1 MFTSAGEVG
10 VRAATGCTAP
20 RASPHGKVL
29 TRPNL
34 PSAHLQRHRRFG
46 AFVPRGS
53 TPRGQSDWTVEDSA
67 SLYRLDAWG
76 APYVAA
82 DKETGR
88 IVVRPLG
95 DDAEDDTDGPPPTID
110 LFALARDF
118 RTRLASDGPVVV
130 RFPDI
135 ACREA
140 ARLHAIFDEAAATW
154 NYGTNPRESSGTETE
169 IETGADAR
177 PRPRPAYQGVF
188 PVKCCHDV
196 ELLRALV
203 SSGAPRAF
211 GLEAG
216 SKAELLLAVA
226 VMRLCERERVANGGD
241 DDDARDAAQPLL
253 VCNGYKDASYVRVAF
268 EAAAA
273 GVRVALVVEKL
284 SELEPILERL
294 RDASLAANDDD
305 DASGSRRLSRT
316 PVIGVRARLG
326 TTHDGQWG
334 ATSGDDAKFGLG
346 ARETLFL
353 VRALRDAGFLSRLRL
368 LHFHVGSQVSDIA
381 TIKEAMRESSQM
393 YAELVR
399 LGAPMGLIDVGG
411 GLGVDYDGS
420 KGWGGRASVNY
431 DAANY
436 ANDVVAAL
444 ADACTRAG
452 IEPPTIV
459 SESGR
464 AIVSASAALV
474 FQIISTDPRGARG
487 GEGAETGH
495 ETDAALGTGPASVS
509 AAGLA
514 APNRDPPPPPTLE
527 ALRSMPPSRFLLHN
541 FREVARSLET
551 AETANVQEAIND
563 ATQFRQEAD
572 RLFKLGIMGLE
583 ERAEA
588 EELFCATR
596 GRVFDIARA
605 RREERRD
612 AAYKVPVDV
621 QTEARR
627 PAVWYHANMSVF
639 RSLPDIW
646 AIQQLFPVTPLH
658 RLRERP
664 RSAGSV
670 ADLTCDSDGRIDAF
684 VGASWSPNGGGADA
698 KRGSSSTFLAL
709 HAPRPKE
716 PYLMAAFLV
725 GAYQESM
732 GSAGHNLFGSPATA
746 NVFLDVNPRRGGSG
760 EPFPEKRGR
769 ESAPNGNPRG
779 VKPKRNV
786 SSFRLAS
793 RDAGAD
799 VVVTLRAGDS
809 NADALRG
816 AGVDPDAIAAWVRD
830 GGGEPTPTGGGDR
843 DAALLAAVDD
853 VLRES
858 TYLESRGEASAS

>member
-1 MFTSAGEVG
+1 M
-10 VRAATGCTAP
+10 
-20 RASPHGKVL
+20 
-29 TRPNL
+29 
-34 PSAHLQRHRRFG
+34 
-46 AFVPRGS
+46 PRGS
-53 TPRGQSDWTVEDSA
+53 TPQSREDWTVEDSA
-67 SLYRLDAWG
+67 SLYSLDAWG

-88 IVVRPLG
+88 VIVRPLG
-95 DDAEDDTDGPPPTID
+95 NDAEALGFAPPEID
-110 LFALARDF
+110 LFALAENARA
-118 RTRLASDGPVVV
+118 RLASDGPVVV

-140 ARLHAIFDEAAATW
+140 ARLHAIFEEAAATW
-154 NYGTNPRESSGTETE
+154 NYGPSLGLGGRESSGSAND
-169 IETGADAR
+169 ADAR
-177 PRPRPAYQGVF
+177 PAELPGGDRRPRPAYQGVF

-226 VMRLCERERVANGGD
+226 VMRSCERERATADGGD
-241 DDDARDAAQPLL
+241 ARLDAARLDAAQPLL

-273 GVRVALVVEKL
+273 GTRVALVVEKL
-284 SELEPILERL
+284 SEIEPILERL
-294 RDASLAANDDD
+294 RDCRAAANDDD
-305 DASGSRRLSRT
+305 DGDASKSDRRLRSRT
-316 PVIGVRARLG
+316 PVIGVRVRLG

-353 VRALRDAGFLSRLRL
+353 VRALRDAGFLSELRL

-487 GEGAETGH
+487 GDRTRVASGTETGF
-495 ETDAALGTGPASVS
+495 ETDAADVG
-509 AAGLA
+509 AARLA
-514 APNRDPPPPPTLE
+514 VATEAPPRPTLE

-541 FREVARSLET
+541 FREVARSLAT
-551 AETANVQEAIND
+551 AETVNAQEAIND
-563 ATQFRQEAD
+563 ATQFRREAD

-596 GRVFDIARA
+596 EGVFEIARA
-605 RREERRD
+605 RRRKRSLSSNTRAD
-612 AAYKVPVDV
+612 AEYALPVDV

-639 RSLPDIW
+639 RSLPDVW
-646 AIQQLFPVTPLH
+646 AIQQLFPVAPLH

-664 RSAGSV
+664 CAAGAV

-684 VGASWSPNGGGADA
+684 VGALSEELGGGADA
-698 KRGSSSTFLAL
+698 ERGAPSPFLAL
-709 HAPRPKE
+709 HAPNAGE

-746 NVFLDVNPRRGGSG
+746 NVFLDRPEPFETLPNPETGEETREPGRLSFRFASPALSGGAGAVVSLRGG
-760 EPFPEKRGR
+760 
-769 ESAPNGNPRG
+769 
-779 VKPKRNV
+779 
-786 SSFRLAS
+786 
-793 RDAGAD
+793 D
-799 VVVTLRAGDS
+799 T
-809 NADALRG
+809 NAEALRG
-816 AGVDPDAIAAWVRD
+816 AGVDPDSIAAWVRG
-830 GGGEPTPTGGGDR
+830 GGGEPTGGGDG
-843 DAALLAAVDD
+843 DTALLAAVAD

-858 TYLESRGEASAS
+858 TYLESRGLG

>member
-1 MFTSAGEVG
+1 M
-10 VRAATGCTAP
+10 
-20 RASPHGKVL
+20 
-29 TRPNL
+29 
-34 PSAHLQRHRRFG
+34 
-46 AFVPRGS
+46 PRGS
-53 TPRGQSDWTVEDSA
+53 TPQSREDWTVEDSA
-67 SLYRLDAWG
+67 SLYSLDAWG

-88 IVVRPLG
+88 VIVRPLG
-95 DDAEDDTDGPPPTID
+95 NDAEALGFAPPEID
-110 LFALARDF
+110 LFALAENARA
-118 RTRLASDGPVVV
+118 RLASDGPVVV

-140 ARLHAIFDEAAATW
+140 ARLHAIFEEAAATW
-154 NYGTNPRESSGTETE
+154 NYGPSIGLGGRESSGSANDT
-169 IETGADAR
+169 DAR
-177 PRPRPAYQGVF
+177 PAELPGGDRRPRPAYQGVF

-226 VMRLCERERVANGGD
+226 VMRSCERERATADGGD
-241 DDDARDAAQPLL
+241 ARLDAARLDAARPLL

-273 GVRVALVVEKL
+273 GTRVALVVEKL
-284 SELEPILERL
+284 SEIEPILERL
-294 RDASLAANDDD
+294 RDCRAAANDDD
-305 DASGSRRLSRT
+305 DGDASKSDRRLRSRT
-316 PVIGVRARLG
+316 PVIGVRVRLG

-353 VRALRDAGFLSRLRL
+353 VRALRDAGFLSELRL

-487 GEGAETGH
+487 GDGTRVASGTETGF
-495 ETDAALGTGPASVS
+495 ETDAADVG
-509 AAGLA
+509 AARLA
-514 APNRDPPPPPTLE
+514 VATETPPRPTLE

-541 FREVARSLET
+541 FREVARSLAT
-551 AETANVQEAIND
+551 AETVNAQEAIND
-563 ATQFRQEAD
+563 ATQFRREAD

-596 GRVFDIARA
+596 EGVFEIVRA
-605 RREERRD
+605 RRRKRSLSSNTRAD
-612 AAYKVPVDV
+612 AEYALPVDV

-639 RSLPDIW
+639 RSLPDVW
-646 AIQQLFPVTPLH
+646 AIQQLFPVAPLH

-664 RSAGSV
+664 RAAGAV

-684 VGASWSPNGGGADA
+684 VGALSGELGGGADA
-698 KRGSSSTFLAL
+698 ERGAPSPFLAL
-709 HAPRPKE
+709 HAPNAGE

-746 NVFLDVNPRRGGSG
+746 NVFLDRP
-760 EPFPEKRGR
+760 EPFETLPNPEAGEETREPGR
-769 ESAPNGNPRG
+769 L
-779 VKPKRNV
+779 
-786 SSFRLAS
+786 SFRFAS
-793 RDAGAD
+793 PALSGGAGA
-799 VVVTLRAGDS
+799 VVSLRAGDT
-809 NADALRG
+809 NAEALRG
-816 AGVDPDAIAAWVRD
+816 AGVDPDSIAAWVRG
-830 GGGEPTPTGGGDR
+830 GGGEPTGGGDG
-843 DAALLAAVDD
+843 DAALIAAVAD

-858 TYLESRGEASAS
+858 TYLESRGLG

>member
-1 MFTSAGEVG
+1 M
-10 VRAATGCTAP
+10 
-20 RASPHGKVL
+20 
-29 TRPNL
+29 
-34 PSAHLQRHRRFG
+34 
-46 AFVPRGS
+46 PRGS
-53 TPRGQSDWTVEDSA
+53 TPQSREDWTVEDSA
-67 SLYRLDAWG
+67 SLYSLDAWG

-88 IVVRPLG
+88 VIVRPLG
-95 DDAEDDTDGPPPTID
+95 NDAEALGFAPPEID
-110 LFALARDF
+110 LFALAENARA
-118 RTRLASDGPVVV
+118 RLASDGPVVV

-140 ARLHAIFDEAAATW
+140 ARLHAIFEEAAATW
-154 NYGTNPRESSGTETE
+154 NYGPSLGLGGRESSGSAND
-169 IETGADAR
+169 ADAR
-177 PRPRPAYQGVF
+177 PAELPGGDRRPRPAYQGVF

-226 VMRLCERERVANGGD
+226 VMRSCERERATADGGD
-241 DDDARDAAQPLL
+241 ARLDAARLDAAQPLL

-273 GVRVALVVEKL
+273 GTHVALVVEKL
-284 SELEPILERL
+284 SEIEPILERL
-294 RDASLAANDDD
+294 RDCRAAANDGDD
-305 DASGSRRLSRT
+305 DGDASKSDRRLRSRT
-316 PVIGVRARLG
+316 PVIGVRVRLG

-353 VRALRDAGFLSRLRL
+353 VRALRDAGFLSELRL

-487 GEGAETGH
+487 GDGTRVASGTETGF
-495 ETDAALGTGPASVS
+495 ETDAADVG
-509 AAGLA
+509 AARLA
-514 APNRDPPPPPTLE
+514 VATEAPPRPTLE

-541 FREVARSLET
+541 FREVARSLAT
-551 AETANVQEAIND
+551 AETVNAQEAIND
-563 ATQFRQEAD
+563 ATQFRREAD

-596 GRVFDIARA
+596 EGVFEIARA
-605 RREERRD
+605 RRRKRSLSSNTRAD
-612 AAYKVPVDV
+612 AEYALPVDV

-639 RSLPDIW
+639 RSLPDVW
-646 AIQQLFPVTPLH
+646 AIQQLFPVAPLH

-664 RSAGSV
+664 RAAGAV

-684 VGASWSPNGGGADA
+684 VGALSEELGGGADA
-698 KRGSSSTFLAL
+698 ERGAPSPFLAL
-709 HAPRPKE
+709 HAPNAGE

-746 NVFLDVNPRRGGSG
+746 NVFLDRP
-760 EPFPEKRGR
+760 EPFETLPNPETGEETREPGR
-769 ESAPNGNPRG
+769 L
-779 VKPKRNV
+779 
-786 SSFRLAS
+786 SFRFAS
-793 RDAGAD
+793 PALSGGAGA
-799 VVVTLRAGDS
+799 VVSLRAGDT
-809 NADALRG
+809 NAEALRG
-816 AGVDPDAIAAWVRD
+816 AGVDPDSIAAWVRG
-830 GGGEPTPTGGGDR
+830 GGGEPTGGGDG
-843 DAALLAAVDD
+843 DAALLAAVAD

-858 TYLESRGEASAS
+858 TYLESRGLG

>member
-1 MFTSAGEVG
+1 M
-10 VRAATGCTAP
+10 
-20 RASPHGKVL
+20 
-29 TRPNL
+29 
-34 PSAHLQRHRRFG
+34 
-46 AFVPRGS
+46 PRGS
-53 TPRGQSDWTVEDSA
+53 TPQSREDWTVEDSA
-67 SLYRLDAWG
+67 SLYSLDAWG

-88 IVVRPLG
+88 VIVRPLG
-95 DDAEDDTDGPPPTID
+95 NDAEALGFAPPEID
-110 LFALARDF
+110 LFALAENARA
-118 RTRLASDGPVVV
+118 RLASDGPVVV

-140 ARLHAIFDEAAATW
+140 ARLHAIFEEAAATW
-154 NYGTNPRESSGTETE
+154 NYGPSLGLGGRESSGSAND
-169 IETGADAR
+169 ADAR
-177 PRPRPAYQGVF
+177 PAELPGGDRRPRPAYQGVF

-226 VMRLCERERVANGGD
+226 VMRSCERERATADGGD
-241 DDDARDAAQPLL
+241 ARLDAARLDAAQPLL

-273 GVRVALVVEKL
+273 GTHVALVVEKL
-284 SELEPILERL
+284 SEIEPILERL
-294 RDASLAANDDD
+294 RDCRAAANDGDD
-305 DASGSRRLSRT
+305 DGDASKSDRRLRSRT
-316 PVIGVRARLG
+316 PVIGVRVRLG

-353 VRALRDAGFLSRLRL
+353 VRALRDAGFLSELRL

-487 GEGAETGH
+487 GDRTRVASGTETGF
-495 ETDAALGTGPASVS
+495 ETDAADVG
-509 AAGLA
+509 AARLA
-514 APNRDPPPPPTLE
+514 VATEAPPRPTLE

-541 FREVARSLET
+541 FREVARSLAT
-551 AETANVQEAIND
+551 AETVNAQEAIND
-563 ATQFRQEAD
+563 ATQFRREAD

-596 GRVFDIARA
+596 EGVFEIARA
-605 RREERRD
+605 RRRKRSLSSNTRAD
-612 AAYKVPVDV
+612 AEYALPVDV

-639 RSLPDIW
+639 RSLPDVW
-646 AIQQLFPVTPLH
+646 AIQQLFPVAPLH

-664 RSAGSV
+664 RAAGAV

-684 VGASWSPNGGGADA
+684 VGALSEELGGGADA
-698 KRGSSSTFLAL
+698 ERGAPSPFLAL
-709 HAPRPKE
+709 HAPNAGE

-746 NVFLDVNPRRGGSG
+746 NVFLDRP
-760 EPFPEKRGR
+760 EPFETLPNPETGEETREPGR
-769 ESAPNGNPRG
+769 L
-779 VKPKRNV
+779 
-786 SSFRLAS
+786 SFRFAS
-793 RDAGAD
+793 PALSGGAGA
-799 VVVTLRAGDS
+799 VVSLRAGDT
-809 NADALRG
+809 NAEALRG
-816 AGVDPDAIAAWVRD
+816 AGVDPDSIAAWVRG
-830 GGGEPTPTGGGDR
+830 GGGEPTGGGDG
-843 DAALLAAVDD
+843 DAALLAAVAD

-858 TYLESRGEASAS
+858 TYLESRGLG

>member
-1 MFTSAGEVG
+1 
-10 VRAATGCTAP
+10 
-20 RASPHGKVL
+20 
-29 TRPNL
+29 
-34 PSAHLQRHRRFG
+34 
-46 AFVPRGS
+46 VPRGS
-53 TPRGQSDWTVEDSA
+53 TPQSREDWTVEDSA
-67 SLYRLDAWG
+67 SLYSLDAWG

-88 IVVRPLG
+88 VIVRPLG
-95 DDAEDDTDGPPPTID
+95 NDAEALGFAPPEID
-110 LFALARDF
+110 LFALAENARA
-118 RTRLASDGPVVV
+118 RLASDGPVVV

-140 ARLHAIFDEAAATW
+140 ARLHAIFEEAAATW
-154 NYGTNPRESSGTETE
+154 NYGPSIGLGGRESSGSANDT
-169 IETGADAR
+169 DAR
-177 PRPRPAYQGVF
+177 PAELPGGDRRPRPAYQGVF

-226 VMRLCERERVANGGD
+226 VMRSCERERATADGGD
-241 DDDARDAAQPLL
+241 ARLDAARLDAARPLL

-273 GVRVALVVEKL
+273 GTRVALVVEKL
-284 SELEPILERL
+284 SEIEPILERL
-294 RDASLAANDDD
+294 RDCRAAANDDD
-305 DASGSRRLSRT
+305 DGDASKSDRRLRSRT
-316 PVIGVRARLG
+316 PVIGVRVRLG

-353 VRALRDAGFLSRLRL
+353 VRALRDAGFLSELRL

-487 GEGAETGH
+487 GDGTRVASGTETGF
-495 ETDAALGTGPASVS
+495 ETDAADVG
-509 AAGLA
+509 AARLA
-514 APNRDPPPPPTLE
+514 VATETPPRPTLE

-541 FREVARSLET
+541 FREVARSLAT
-551 AETANVQEAIND
+551 AETVNAQEAIND
-563 ATQFRQEAD
+563 ATQFRREAD

-596 GRVFDIARA
+596 EGVFEIVRA
-605 RREERRD
+605 RRRKRSLSSNTRAD
-612 AAYKVPVDV
+612 AEYALPVDV

-639 RSLPDIW
+639 RSLPDVW
-646 AIQQLFPVTPLH
+646 AIQQLFPVAPLH

-664 RSAGSV
+664 RAAGAV

-684 VGASWSPNGGGADA
+684 VGALSEELGGGADA
-698 KRGSSSTFLAL
+698 ERGAPSPFLAL
-709 HAPRPKE
+709 HAPNAGE

-746 NVFLDVNPRRGGSG
+746 NVFLDRP
-760 EPFPEKRGR
+760 EPFETLPNPEAGEETREPGR
-769 ESAPNGNPRG
+769 L
-779 VKPKRNV
+779 
-786 SSFRLAS
+786 SFRFAS
-793 RDAGAD
+793 PALSGGAGA
-799 VVVTLRAGDS
+799 VVSLRAGDT
-809 NADALRG
+809 NAEALRG
-816 AGVDPDAIAAWVRD
+816 AGVDPDSIAAWVRG
-830 GGGEPTPTGGGDR
+830 GGGEPTGGGDG
-843 DAALLAAVDD
+843 DAALLAAVAD

-858 TYLESRGEASAS
+858 TYLESRGLG

>member
-1 MFTSAGEVG
+1 
-10 VRAATGCTAP
+10 
-20 RASPHGKVL
+20 
-29 TRPNL
+29 
-34 PSAHLQRHRRFG
+34 
-46 AFVPRGS
+46 VPRGS
-53 TPRGQSDWTVEDSA
+53 TPQSREDWTVEDSA
-67 SLYRLDAWG
+67 SLYSLDAWG

-88 IVVRPLG
+88 VIVRPLG
-95 DDAEDDTDGPPPTID
+95 NDAEALGFAPPEID
-110 LFALARDF
+110 LFALAENARA
-118 RTRLASDGPVVV
+118 RLASDGPVVV

-140 ARLHAIFDEAAATW
+140 ARLHAIFEEAAATW
-154 NYGTNPRESSGTETE
+154 NYGPSLGLGGRESSGSAND
-169 IETGADAR
+169 ADAR
-177 PRPRPAYQGVF
+177 PAELPGGDRRPRPAYQGVF

-226 VMRLCERERVANGGD
+226 VMRSCERERATADGGD
-241 DDDARDAAQPLL
+241 ARLDAARLDAAQPLL

-273 GVRVALVVEKL
+273 GTHVALVVEKL
-284 SELEPILERL
+284 SEIEPILERL
-294 RDASLAANDDD
+294 RDCRAAANDGDD
-305 DASGSRRLSRT
+305 DGDASKSDRRLRSRT
-316 PVIGVRARLG
+316 PVIGVRVRLG

-353 VRALRDAGFLSRLRL
+353 VRALRDAGFLSELRL

-487 GEGAETGH
+487 GDRTRVASGTETGF
-495 ETDAALGTGPASVS
+495 ETDAADVG
-509 AAGLA
+509 AARLA
-514 APNRDPPPPPTLE
+514 VATEAPPRPTLE

-541 FREVARSLET
+541 FREVARSLAT
-551 AETANVQEAIND
+551 AETVNAQEAIND
-563 ATQFRQEAD
+563 ATQFRREAD

-596 GRVFDIARA
+596 EGVFEIARA
-605 RREERRD
+605 RRRKRSLSSNTRAD
-612 AAYKVPVDV
+612 AEYALPVDV

-639 RSLPDIW
+639 RSLPDVW
-646 AIQQLFPVTPLH
+646 AIQQLFPVAPLH

-664 RSAGSV
+664 RAAGAV

-684 VGASWSPNGGGADA
+684 VGALSEELGGGADA
-698 KRGSSSTFLAL
+698 ERGAPSPFLAL
-709 HAPRPKE
+709 HAPNAGE

-746 NVFLDVNPRRGGSG
+746 NVFLDRP
-760 EPFPEKRGR
+760 EPFETLPNPETGEETREPGR
-769 ESAPNGNPRG
+769 L
-779 VKPKRNV
+779 
-786 SSFRLAS
+786 SFRFAS
-793 RDAGAD
+793 PALSGGAGA
-799 VVVTLRAGDS
+799 VVSLRAGDT
-809 NADALRG
+809 NAEALRG
-816 AGVDPDAIAAWVRD
+816 AGVDPDSIAAWVRG
-830 GGGEPTPTGGGDR
+830 GGGEPTGGGDG
-843 DAALLAAVDD
+843 DAALLAAVAD

-858 TYLESRGEASAS
+858 TYLESRGLG

>member
-1 MFTSAGEVG
+1 
-10 VRAATGCTAP
+10 
-20 RASPHGKVL
+20 
-29 TRPNL
+29 
-34 PSAHLQRHRRFG
+34 
-46 AFVPRGS
+46 VPRGS
-53 TPRGQSDWTVEDSA
+53 TPQSREDWTVEDSA
-67 SLYRLDAWG
+67 SLYSLDAWG

-88 IVVRPLG
+88 VIVRPLG
-95 DDAEDDTDGPPPTID
+95 NDAEALGFAPPEID
-110 LFALARDF
+110 LFALAENARA
-118 RTRLASDGPVVV
+118 RLASDGPVVV

-140 ARLHAIFDEAAATW
+140 ARLHAIFEEAAATW
-154 NYGTNPRESSGTETE
+154 NYGPSLGLGGRESSGSAND
-169 IETGADAR
+169 ADAR
-177 PRPRPAYQGVF
+177 PAELPGGDRRPRPAYQGVF

-226 VMRLCERERVANGGD
+226 VMRSCERERATADGGD
-241 DDDARDAAQPLL
+241 ARLDAARLDAAQPLL

-273 GVRVALVVEKL
+273 GTHVALVVEKL
-284 SELEPILERL
+284 SEIEPILERL
-294 RDASLAANDDD
+294 RDCRAAANDGDD
-305 DASGSRRLSRT
+305 DGDASKSDRRLRSRT
-316 PVIGVRARLG
+316 PVIGVRVRLG

-353 VRALRDAGFLSRLRL
+353 VRALRDAGFLSELRL

-487 GEGAETGH
+487 GDRTRVASGTETDF
-495 ETDAALGTGPASVS
+495 ETDAADVG
-509 AAGLA
+509 AARLA
-514 APNRDPPPPPTLE
+514 VATEAPPRPTLE

-541 FREVARSLET
+541 FREVARSLAT
-551 AETANVQEAIND
+551 AETVNAQEAIND
-563 ATQFRQEAD
+563 ATQFRREAD

-596 GRVFDIARA
+596 EGVFEIARA
-605 RREERRD
+605 RRRKRSLSSNTRAD
-612 AAYKVPVDV
+612 AEYALPVDV

-639 RSLPDIW
+639 RSLPDVW
-646 AIQQLFPVTPLH
+646 AIQQLFPVAPLH

-664 RSAGSV
+664 RAAGAV

-684 VGASWSPNGGGADA
+684 VGALSEELGGGADA
-698 KRGSSSTFLAL
+698 ERGAPSPFLAL
-709 HAPRPKE
+709 HAPNAGE

-746 NVFLDVNPRRGGSG
+746 NVFLDRP
-760 EPFPEKRGR
+760 EPFETLPNPETGEETREPGR
-769 ESAPNGNPRG
+769 L
-779 VKPKRNV
+779 
-786 SSFRLAS
+786 SFRFAS
-793 RDAGAD
+793 PALSGGAGA
-799 VVVTLRAGDS
+799 VVSLRAGDT
-809 NADALRG
+809 NAEALRG
-816 AGVDPDAIAAWVRD
+816 AGVDPDSIAAWVRG
-830 GGGEPTPTGGGDR
+830 GGGEPTGGGDG
-843 DAALLAAVDD
+843 DAALLAAVAD

-858 TYLESRGEASAS
+858 TYLESRGLG

>member
-1 MFTSAGEVG
+1 M
-10 VRAATGCTAP
+10 
-20 RASPHGKVL
+20 
-29 TRPNL
+29 
-34 PSAHLQRHRRFG
+34 
-46 AFVPRGS
+46 PRGS
-53 TPRGQSDWTVEDSA
+53 TPQSREDWTVEDSA
-67 SLYRLDAWG
+67 SLYSLDAWG

-88 IVVRPLG
+88 VIVRPLG
-95 DDAEDDTDGPPPTID
+95 NDAEALGFAPPEID
-110 LFALARDF
+110 LFALAENARA
-118 RTRLASDGPVVV
+118 RLASDGPVVV

-140 ARLHAIFDEAAATW
+140 ARLHAIFEEAAATW
-154 NYGTNPRESSGTETE
+154 NYGPSIGLGGRESSGSANDT
-169 IETGADAR
+169 DAR
-177 PRPRPAYQGVF
+177 PAELPGGDRRPRPAYQGVF

-226 VMRLCERERVANGGD
+226 VMRSCERERATADGGD
-241 DDDARDAAQPLL
+241 ARLDAARLDAARPLL

-273 GVRVALVVEKL
+273 GTRVALVVEKL
-284 SELEPILERL
+284 SEIEPILERL
-294 RDASLAANDDD
+294 RDCRAAANDDD
-305 DASGSRRLSRT
+305 DGDASKSDRRLRSRT
-316 PVIGVRARLG
+316 PVIGVRVRLG

-353 VRALRDAGFLSRLRL
+353 VRALRDAGFLSELRL

-487 GEGAETGH
+487 GDGTRVASGTETGF
-495 ETDAALGTGPASVS
+495 ETDAADVG
-509 AAGLA
+509 AARLA
-514 APNRDPPPPPTLE
+514 VATETPPRPTLE

-541 FREVARSLET
+541 FREVARSLAT
-551 AETANVQEAIND
+551 AETVNAQEAIND
-563 ATQFRQEAD
+563 ATQFRREAD

-596 GRVFDIARA
+596 EGVFEIVRA
-605 RREERRD
+605 RRRKRSLSSNTRAD
-612 AAYKVPVDV
+612 AEYALPVDV

-639 RSLPDIW
+639 RSLPDVW
-646 AIQQLFPVTPLH
+646 AIQQLFPVAPLH

-664 RSAGSV
+664 RAAGAV

-684 VGASWSPNGGGADA
+684 VGALSEELGGGADA
-698 KRGSSSTFLAL
+698 ERGAPSPFLAL
-709 HAPRPKE
+709 HAPNAGE

-746 NVFLDVNPRRGGSG
+746 NVFLDRP
-760 EPFPEKRGR
+760 EPFETLPNPEVGEETREPGR
-769 ESAPNGNPRG
+769 L
-779 VKPKRNV
+779 
-786 SSFRLAS
+786 SFRFAS
-793 RDAGAD
+793 PALSGGAGA
-799 VVVTLRAGDS
+799 VVSLRAGDT
-809 NADALRG
+809 NAEALRG
-816 AGVDPDAIAAWVRD
+816 AGVDPDSIAAWVRG
-830 GGGEPTPTGGGDR
+830 GGGEPTGGGDG
-843 DAALLAAVDD
+843 DAALLAVVAD

-858 TYLESRGEASAS
+858 TYLESRGLG

>member
-1 MFTSAGEVG
+1 MSGMLTSAGEVG
-10 VRAATGCTAP
+10 VRASTGRPAP
-20 RASPHGKVL
+20 RASPRGKVL

-34 PSAHLQRHRRFG
+34 PSARHHRHRRFG

-53 TPRGQSDWTVEDSA
+53 TPRVEDWTVEDSA
-67 SLYRLDAWG
+67 SLYSLDAWG
-76 APYVAA
+76 APYFAA
-82 DKETGR
+82 DAETGR
-88 IVVRPLG
+88 VVVRPLG
-95 DDAEDDTDGPPPTID
+95 DDADALGGVPPEID
-110 LFALARDF
+110 LFALASDARA
-118 RTRLASDGPVVV
+118 RLASDGPLVV

-154 NYGTNPRESSGTETE
+154 NYGAGSLRSVERGTD
-169 IETGADAR
+169 ADADADADADGFR
-177 PRPRPAYQGVF
+177 PGPAYQGVF

-226 VMRLCERERVANGGD
+226 VMRSCCSSLKKHEHETPR
-241 DDDARDAAQPLL
+241 PLL

-273 GVRVALVVEKL
+273 GTRVALVVEKL

-294 RDASLAANDDD
+294 RET
-305 DASGSRRLSRT
+305 RRTNTCVET
-316 PVIGVRARLG
+316 PLLGVRVRLG

-353 VRALRDAGFLSRLRL
+353 LGALRDAGFLSELRL

-420 KGWGGRASVNY
+420 RGWGGRASRNY
-431 DAANY
+431 DEANY

-444 ADACTRAG
+444 ADACARAG

-474 FQIISTDPRGARG
+474 FQIVSTDPRGARG
-487 GEGAETGH
+487 TREANEVAFFRARETEDDKI
-495 ETDAALGTGPASVS
+495 ET
-509 AAGLA
+509 
-514 APNRDPPPPPTLE
+514 PTLE

-541 FREVARSLET
+541 FREVARNLRT

-596 GRVFDIARA
+596 ARVFHVAR
-605 RREERRD
+605 ERRVSQ
-612 AAYKVPVDV
+612 YVLPVDV

-646 AIQQLFPVTPLH
+646 AIQQLFPVAPLH

-664 RSAGSV
+664 NAAGSL
-670 ADLTCDSDGRIDAF
+670 ADLTCDSDGRVDAF
-684 VGASWSPNGGGADA
+684 VGAAAARENVFSDAERGAPSP
-698 KRGSSSTFLAL
+698 FLKL
-709 HAPRPKE
+709 HAPREGE

-746 NVFLDVNPRRGGSG
+746 NVFLETERRKKTT
-760 EPFPEKRGR
+760 PDD
-769 ESAPNGNPRG
+769 SAR
-779 VKPKRNV
+779 VSSS
-786 SSFRLAS
+786 SSFRIDS
-793 RDAGAD
+793 VRGVDD
-799 VVVTLRAGDS
+799 VVVSLRAGDT

-816 AGVDPDAIAAWVRD
+816 AGVDPESIVAWVRK
-830 GGGEPTPTGGGDR
+830 GGGDTSGAETEDA
-843 DAALLAAVDD
+843 DAALFAAVDD

-858 TYLESRGEASAS
+858 TYLESCDERR

>member
-1 MFTSAGEVG
+1 M
-10 VRAATGCTAP
+10 
-20 RASPHGKVL
+20 
-29 TRPNL
+29 
-34 PSAHLQRHRRFG
+34 
-46 AFVPRGS
+46 PRGS
-53 TPRGQSDWTVEDSA
+53 TPQSREDWTVEDSA
-67 SLYRLDAWG
+67 SLYSLDAWG

-88 IVVRPLG
+88 VIVRPLG
-95 DDAEDDTDGPPPTID
+95 NDAEALGFAPPEID
-110 LFALARDF
+110 LFALAENARA
-118 RTRLASDGPVVV
+118 RLASDGPVVV

-140 ARLHAIFDEAAATW
+140 ARLHAIFEEAAATW
-154 NYGTNPRESSGTETE
+154 NYGPSIGLGGRESSGSANDT
-169 IETGADAR
+169 DAR
-177 PRPRPAYQGVF
+177 PAELPGGDRRPRPAYQGVF

-226 VMRLCERERVANGGD
+226 VMRSCERERATADGGD
-241 DDDARDAAQPLL
+241 ARLDAARLDAARPLL

-273 GVRVALVVEKL
+273 GTRVALVVEKL
-284 SELEPILERL
+284 SEIEPILERL
-294 RDASLAANDDD
+294 RDCRAAANDDD
-305 DASGSRRLSRT
+305 DGDASKSDRRLRSRT
-316 PVIGVRARLG
+316 PVIGVRVRLG

-353 VRALRDAGFLSRLRL
+353 VRALRDAGFLSELRL

-487 GEGAETGH
+487 GDGTRVASGTETGF
-495 ETDAALGTGPASVS
+495 ETDAADVG
-509 AAGLA
+509 AARLA
-514 APNRDPPPPPTLE
+514 VATETPPRPTLE

-541 FREVARSLET
+541 FREVARSLAT
-551 AETANVQEAIND
+551 AETVNAQEAIND
-563 ATQFRQEAD
+563 ATQFRREAD

-596 GRVFDIARA
+596 EGVFEIVRA
-605 RREERRD
+605 RRRKRSLSSNTRAD
-612 AAYKVPVDV
+612 AEYALPVDV

-639 RSLPDIW
+639 RSLPDVW
-646 AIQQLFPVTPLH
+646 AIQQLFPVAPLH

-664 RSAGSV
+664 RAAGAV

-684 VGASWSPNGGGADA
+684 VGALSGELGGGADA
-698 KRGSSSTFLAL
+698 ERGAPSPFLAL
-709 HAPRPKE
+709 HAPNAGE

-746 NVFLDVNPRRGGSG
+746 NVFLDRP
-760 EPFPEKRGR
+760 EPFETLPNPEAGEETREPGR
-769 ESAPNGNPRG
+769 L
-779 VKPKRNV
+779 
-786 SSFRLAS
+786 SFRFAS
-793 RDAGAD
+793 PALSGGAGA
-799 VVVTLRAGDS
+799 VVSLRAGDT
-809 NADALRG
+809 NAEALRG
-816 AGVDPDAIAAWVRD
+816 AGVDPDSIAAWVRG
-830 GGGEPTPTGGGDR
+830 GGGEPTGGGDG
-843 DAALLAAVDD
+843 DAALLAAVAD

-858 TYLESRGEASAS
+858 TYLESRGLG

>member
-1 MFTSAGEVG
+1 
-10 VRAATGCTAP
+10 
-20 RASPHGKVL
+20 L
-29 TRPNL
+29 
-34 PSAHLQRHRRFG
+34 
-46 AFVPRGS
+46 
-53 TPRGQSDWTVEDSA
+53 
-67 SLYRLDAWG
+67 
-76 APYVAA
+76 
-82 DKETGR
+82 
-88 IVVRPLG
+88 
-95 DDAEDDTDGPPPTID
+95 
-110 LFALARDF
+110 
-118 RTRLASDGPVVV
+118 VV

-154 NYGTNPRESSGTETE
+154 NYGAGSLRSVERGTDENSASS
-169 IETGADAR
+169 ADASADGSG
-177 PRPRPAYQGVF
+177 PKPAYQGVF

-226 VMRLCERERVANGGD
+226 VMRSCCFEQTKKDVQTPYA
-241 DDDARDAAQPLL
+241 PLL

-273 GVRVALVVEKL
+273 GTRVALVVEKL

-294 RDASLAANDDD
+294 RET
-305 DASGSRRLSRT
+305 RRTNLNTKTKPRST
-316 PVIGVRARLG
+316 PLLGVRVRLG

-353 VRALRDAGFLSRLRL
+353 LETLRDAGFLAELRL

-420 KGWGGRASVNY
+420 RGWGGRASRNY
-431 DAANY
+431 DEKNY

-444 ADACTRAG
+444 ADACARAG

-474 FQIISTDPRGARG
+474 FQIVSTDPRGARG
-487 GEGAETGH
+487 SREGNEGTRGAETVREPFATDGRH
-495 ETDAALGTGPASVS
+495 PFTEKEDEKTET
-509 AAGLA
+509 
-514 APNRDPPPPPTLE
+514 PTLE

-541 FREVARSLET
+541 FREVARTLET
-551 AETANVQEAIND
+551 ANVANVQEAIND

-588 EELFCATR
+588 EELFCLTR
-596 GRVFDIARA
+596 ARVFHIAQDS
-605 RREERRD
+605 RRLKKSTSK
-612 AAYKVPVDV
+612 YFLPVDV

-646 AIQQLFPVTPLH
+646 AIQQLFPVAPLH

-664 RSAGSV
+664 NAAGAV
-670 ADLTCDSDGRIDAF
+670 ADLTCDSDGRVDAF
-684 VGASWSPNGGGADA
+684 VGAAAKGVEDVFSDAERGAPSP
-698 KRGSSSTFLAL
+698 FLTL
-709 HAPRPKE
+709 HAPREGE

-746 NVFLDVNPRRGGSG
+746 NVFLETERRKKDLQKTKPANS
-760 EPFPEKRGR
+760 
-769 ESAPNGNPRG
+769 SAR
-779 VKPKRNV
+779 V
-786 SSFRLAS
+786 SFSFRLDS
-793 RDAGAD
+793 VRGGDSD
-799 VVVTLRAGDS
+799 VVVSLRAGDT

-816 AGVDPDAIAAWVRD
+816 AGVDTESIVAWVR
-830 GGGEPTPTGGGDR
+830 GGGGDTSIDEAN

-858 TYLESRGEASAS
+858 TYLESRDERRAR

>member
-1 MFTSAGEVG
+1 M
-10 VRAATGCTAP
+10 
-20 RASPHGKVL
+20 
-29 TRPNL
+29 
-34 PSAHLQRHRRFG
+34 
-46 AFVPRGS
+46 PRGS
-53 TPRGQSDWTVEDSA
+53 TPQSREDWTVEDSA
-67 SLYRLDAWG
+67 SLYSLDAWG

-88 IVVRPLG
+88 VIVRPLG
-95 DDAEDDTDGPPPTID
+95 NDAEALGFAPPEID
-110 LFALARDF
+110 LFALAENARA
-118 RTRLASDGPVVV
+118 RLASDGPVVV

-140 ARLHAIFDEAAATW
+140 ARLHAIFEEAAATW
-154 NYGTNPRESSGTETE
+154 NYGPSLGLGERESSGP
-169 IETGADAR
+169 GGDR
-177 PRPRPAYQGVF
+177 RPRPAYQGVF

-226 VMRLCERERVANGGD
+226 VMRSCADVEQTKK
-241 DDDARDAAQPLL
+241 DAQTPHAPLL

-273 GVRVALVVEKL
+273 GTRVALVVEKL

-294 RDASLAANDDD
+294 RET
-305 DASGSRRLSRT
+305 RRTNSNTNTKPRST
-316 PVIGVRARLG
+316 PLLGVRVRLG

-353 VRALRDAGFLSRLRL
+353 LETLRDAGFLSELRL

-420 KGWGGRASVNY
+420 RGWGGRASRNY
-431 DAANY
+431 DEKNY

-444 ADACTRAG
+444 ADACARAG

-474 FQIISTDPRGARG
+474 FQIVSTDPRGARG
-487 GEGAETGH
+487 SRAGNEYKRGAET
-495 ETDAALGTGPASVS
+495 V
-509 AAGLA
+509 
-514 APNRDPPPPPTLE
+514 RDPFATDGRNPATEKEDEKTETPTLE

-541 FREVARSLET
+541 FREVARTLKT

-588 EELFCATR
+588 EELFCLTR
-596 GRVFDIARA
+596 ARVFHIANT
-605 RREERRD
+605 RRLKKKTSQ
-612 AAYKVPVDV
+612 YFLPVDV

-646 AIQQLFPVTPLH
+646 AIQQLFPVAPLH

-664 RSAGSV
+664 NAAGAV
-670 ADLTCDSDGRIDAF
+670 ADLTCDSDGRVDAF
-684 VGASWSPNGGGADA
+684 VGAAAKGVEDVFSDAERGAPSP
-698 KRGSSSTFLAL
+698 FLTL
-709 HAPRPKE
+709 HAPREGE

-746 NVFLDVNPRRGGSG
+746 NVFLETERRKKDLQKTK
-760 EPFPEKRGR
+760 PTHD
-769 ESAPNGNPRG
+769 SAR
-779 VKPKRNV
+779 V
-786 SSFRLAS
+786 SFSFRLDS
-793 RDAGAD
+793 VRGGVDD
-799 VVVTLRAGDS
+799 VVVSLRAGDT

-816 AGVDPDAIAAWVRD
+816 AGVDTESIVAWVR
-830 GGGEPTPTGGGDR
+830 GGGGDTSIDEAN

-858 TYLESRGEASAS
+858 TYLESRDERRAR

>member
-67 SLYRLDAWG
+67 SLYSLDAWG

-487 GEGAETGH
+487 GDGTRVASGTETGF
-495 ETDAALGTGPASVS
+495 ETDAADVG
-509 AAGLA
+509 AARLA
-514 APNRDPPPPPTLE
+514 VATEAPPRPTLE

-541 FREVARSLET
+541 FREVARSLAT
-551 AETANVQEAIND
+551 AETVNAQEAIND
-563 ATQFRQEAD
+563 ATQFRREAD

-596 GRVFDIARA
+596 EGVFEIARA
-605 RREERRD
+605 RRRKRSLSSNTRAD
-612 AAYKVPVDV
+612 AEYALPVDV

-639 RSLPDIW
+639 RSLPDVW
-646 AIQQLFPVTPLH
+646 AIQQLFPVAPLH

-664 RSAGSV
+664 CAAGAV

-684 VGASWSPNGGGADA
+684 VGALGEELGGGADA
-698 KRGSSSTFLAL
+698 ERGAPSPFLAL
-709 HAPRPKE
+709 HAPNAGE

-746 NVFLDVNPRRGGSG
+746 NVFLDRP
-760 EPFPEKRGR
+760 EPFETLPNPETGEETREPGR
-769 ESAPNGNPRG
+769 L
-779 VKPKRNV
+779 
-786 SSFRLAS
+786 SFRFAS
-793 RDAGAD
+793 PALSGGAGA
-799 VVVTLRAGDS
+799 VVSLRAGDT
-809 NADALRG
+809 NAEALRG
-816 AGVDPDAIAAWVRD
+816 AGVDPDSVAAWVRG
-830 GGGEPTPTGGGDR
+830 GGGEPTGGGDG
-843 DAALLAAVDD
+843 DTALLAAVAD

-858 TYLESRGEASAS
+858 TYLESHGLG

>member
-67 SLYRLDAWG
+67 SLYSLDAWG

-431 DAANY
+431 DAVNY
-436 ANDVVAAL
+436 ANDVVTAL

-464 AIVSASAALV
+464 AIVSTSAALV

-487 GEGAETGH
+487 GEGTETGL
-495 ETDAALGTGPASVS
+495 EMDAALGTKPAPVGSVGG
-509 AAGLA
+509 AGDA
-514 APNRDPPPPPTLE
+514 VPTRNPPPPPTLE

-596 GRVFDIARA
+596 EGVFEIVRA
-605 RREERRD
+605 RRERRSAAGSHARAN
-612 AAYKVPVDV
+612 AAYKTPVDV

-646 AIQQLFPVTPLH
+646 AIQQLFPVAPLH

-664 RSAGSV
+664 QTAGSV
-670 ADLTCDSDGRIDAF
+670 ADLTCDSDGRIDEF
-684 VGASWSPNGGGADA
+684 VGTGDPNGGTADA
-698 KRGSSSTFLAL
+698 ERGAPSPFIAL
-709 HAPRPKE
+709 HAPRSEE

-746 NVFLDVNPRRGGSG
+746 NVFLDTERGGSG
-760 EPFPEKRGR
+760 
-769 ESAPNGNPRG
+769 SDPRG
-779 VKPKRNV
+779 SGYGA

-793 RDAGAD
+793 SHVGAD
-799 VVVTLRAGDS
+799 VVVSLRAGDT

-816 AGVDPDAIAAWVRD
+816 AGVDPDGVAAQMRD
-830 GGGEPTPTGGGDR
+830 GGSDSVGGDPKPG
-843 DAALLAAVDD
+843 DAALLAAVAD

-858 TYLESRGEASAS
+858 TYLESRGEANAS

>member
-1 MFTSAGEVG
+1 
-10 VRAATGCTAP
+10 
-20 RASPHGKVL
+20 
-29 TRPNL
+29 
-34 PSAHLQRHRRFG
+34 
-46 AFVPRGS
+46 VPRGS
-53 TPRGQSDWTVEDSA
+53 TPQSREDWTVEDSA
-67 SLYRLDAWG
+67 SLYSLDAWG

-88 IVVRPLG
+88 VIVRPLG
-95 DDAEDDTDGPPPTID
+95 NDAEALGFAPPEID
-110 LFALARDF
+110 LFALAENARA
-118 RTRLASDGPVVV
+118 RLASDGPVVV

-140 ARLHAIFDEAAATW
+140 ARLHAIFEEAAATW
-154 NYGTNPRESSGTETE
+154 NYGPSIGLGGRESSGSANDT
-169 IETGADAR
+169 DAR
-177 PRPRPAYQGVF
+177 PAELPGGDRRPRPAYQGVF

-226 VMRLCERERVANGGD
+226 VMRSCERERATADGGD
-241 DDDARDAAQPLL
+241 ARLDAARLDAARPLL

-273 GVRVALVVEKL
+273 GTRVALVVEKL
-284 SELEPILERL
+284 SEIEPILERL
-294 RDASLAANDDD
+294 RDCRAAANDDD
-305 DASGSRRLSRT
+305 DGDASKSDRRLRSRT
-316 PVIGVRARLG
+316 PVIGVRVRLG

-353 VRALRDAGFLSRLRL
+353 VRALRDAGFLSELRL

-487 GEGAETGH
+487 GDGTRVASGTETGF
-495 ETDAALGTGPASVS
+495 ETDAADVG
-509 AAGLA
+509 AARLA
-514 APNRDPPPPPTLE
+514 VATETPPRPTLE

-541 FREVARSLET
+541 FREVARSLAT
-551 AETANVQEAIND
+551 AETVNAQEAIND
-563 ATQFRQEAD
+563 ATQFRREAD

-596 GRVFDIARA
+596 EGVFEIVRA
-605 RREERRD
+605 RRRKRSLSSNTRAD
-612 AAYKVPVDV
+612 AEYALPVDV

-639 RSLPDIW
+639 RSLPDVW
-646 AIQQLFPVTPLH
+646 AIQQLFPVAPLH

-664 RSAGSV
+664 RAAGAV

-684 VGASWSPNGGGADA
+684 VGALSGELGGGADA
-698 KRGSSSTFLAL
+698 ERGAPSPFLAL
-709 HAPRPKE
+709 HAPNAGE

-746 NVFLDVNPRRGGSG
+746 NVFLDRP
-760 EPFPEKRGR
+760 EPFETLPNPEAGEETREPGR
-769 ESAPNGNPRG
+769 L
-779 VKPKRNV
+779 
-786 SSFRLAS
+786 SFRFAS
-793 RDAGAD
+793 PALSGGAGA
-799 VVVTLRAGDS
+799 VVSLRAGDT
-809 NADALRG
+809 NAEALRG
-816 AGVDPDAIAAWVRD
+816 AGVDPDSIAAWVRG
-830 GGGEPTPTGGGDR
+830 GGGEPTGGGDG
-843 DAALLAAVDD
+843 DAALLAAVAD

-858 TYLESRGEASAS
+858 TYLESRGLG

>member
-1 MFTSAGEVG
+1 MSGMLTSAGEVG
-10 VRAATGCTAP
+10 VRASTGRPAP
-20 RASPHGKVL
+20 RASPRGKVL

-34 PSAHLQRHRRFG
+34 PSARHHRHRRFG

-53 TPRGQSDWTVEDSA
+53 TPRVEDWTVEDSA
-67 SLYRLDAWG
+67 SLYSLDAWG
-76 APYVAA
+76 APYFAA
-82 DKETGR
+82 DAETGR
-88 IVVRPLG
+88 VVVRPLG
-95 DDAEDDTDGPPPTID
+95 DDADALGGVPSEID
-110 LFALARDF
+110 LFALASDARA
-118 RTRLASDGPVVV
+118 RLASDGPLVV

-154 NYGTNPRESSGTETE
+154 NYGAGSLRSVERGTD
-169 IETGADAR
+169 ADADADADADGFR
-177 PRPRPAYQGVF
+177 PGPAYQGVF

-226 VMRLCERERVANGGD
+226 VMRSCCSSLKKHEHETPR
-241 DDDARDAAQPLL
+241 PLL

-273 GVRVALVVEKL
+273 GTRVALVVEKL

-294 RDASLAANDDD
+294 RET
-305 DASGSRRLSRT
+305 RRTNTCVET
-316 PVIGVRARLG
+316 PLLGVRVRLG

-353 VRALRDAGFLSRLRL
+353 LGALRDAGFLSELRL

-420 KGWGGRASVNY
+420 RGWGGRASRNY
-431 DAANY
+431 DEANY

-444 ADACTRAG
+444 ADACARAG

-474 FQIISTDPRGARG
+474 FQIVSTDPRGARG
-487 GEGAETGH
+487 TREANEVAFFRARETEDDKI
-495 ETDAALGTGPASVS
+495 ET
-509 AAGLA
+509 
-514 APNRDPPPPPTLE
+514 PTLE

-541 FREVARSLET
+541 FREVARNLRT

-596 GRVFDIARA
+596 ARVFHVAR
-605 RREERRD
+605 ERRVSQ
-612 AAYKVPVDV
+612 YVLPVDV

-646 AIQQLFPVTPLH
+646 AIQQLFPVAPLH

-664 RSAGSV
+664 NAAGSL
-670 ADLTCDSDGRIDAF
+670 ADLTCDSDGRVDAF
-684 VGASWSPNGGGADA
+684 VGAAAARENVFSDAERGAPSP
-698 KRGSSSTFLAL
+698 FLKL
-709 HAPRPKE
+709 HAPREGE

-746 NVFLDVNPRRGGSG
+746 NVFLETERRKKTS
-760 EPFPEKRGR
+760 FA
-769 ESAPNGNPRG
+769 SAR
-779 VKPKRNV
+779 VSSS
-786 SSFRLAS
+786 SSFRIDS
-793 RDAGAD
+793 VRGVDD
-799 VVVTLRAGDS
+799 VVVSLRAGDT

-816 AGVDPDAIAAWVRD
+816 AGVDPESIVAWVRK
-830 GGGEPTPTGGGDR
+830 GGGDA

-858 TYLESRGEASAS
+858 TYLESREKRR

>member
-1 MFTSAGEVG
+1 M
-10 VRAATGCTAP
+10 
-20 RASPHGKVL
+20 
-29 TRPNL
+29 
-34 PSAHLQRHRRFG
+34 
-46 AFVPRGS
+46 PRGS
-53 TPRGQSDWTVEDSA
+53 TPQSREDWTVEDSA
-67 SLYRLDAWG
+67 SLYSLDAWG

-88 IVVRPLG
+88 VIVRPLG
-95 DDAEDDTDGPPPTID
+95 NDAEALGFDPPEID
-110 LFALARDF
+110 LFALAENARA
-118 RTRLASDGPVVV
+118 RLASDGPVVV

-140 ARLHAIFDEAAATW
+140 ARLHAIFEEAAATW
-154 NYGTNPRESSGTETE
+154 NYGPSLGLGGRESSGPAND
-169 IETGADAR
+169 ADAQPTELPGGER
-177 PRPRPAYQGVF
+177 RPRPAYQGVF

-226 VMRLCERERVANGGD
+226 VMRSCERERATADGGD
-241 DDDARDAAQPLL
+241 ARLDAARLDAARPLL

-273 GVRVALVVEKL
+273 GTRVALVVEKL
-284 SELEPILERL
+284 SEIEPILERL
-294 RDASLAANDDD
+294 RDCRAAANDEDD
-305 DASGSRRLSRT
+305 DASKSDRRLRSRT
-316 PVIGVRARLG
+316 PVIGVRVRLG

-353 VRALRDAGFLSRLRL
+353 VHALRDAGFLSELRL

-487 GEGAETGH
+487 GDGTLVASGTETDH
-495 ETDAALGTGPASVS
+495 ETDAADVGS
-509 AAGLA
+509 ARLA
-514 APNRDPPPPPTLE
+514 VATEAPPRPTLE

-541 FREVARSLET
+541 FREVARSLAT
-551 AETANVQEAIND
+551 AETVNAQEAIND
-563 ATQFRQEAD
+563 ATQFRREAD

-596 GRVFDIARA
+596 EGVFEIARA
-605 RREERRD
+605 RRRKRSLSSNTRAD
-612 AAYKVPVDV
+612 AEYALPVDV

-639 RSLPDIW
+639 RSLPDVW
-646 AIQQLFPVTPLH
+646 AIQQLFPVAPLH

-664 RSAGSV
+664 CAAGAV

-684 VGASWSPNGGGADA
+684 VGALGEELGGGADA
-698 KRGSSSTFLAL
+698 ERGAPSPFLAL
-709 HAPRPKE
+709 HAPNAGE

-746 NVFLDVNPRRGGSG
+746 NVFLDRP
-760 EPFPEKRGR
+760 EPFETLPNPETSEETRERGR
-769 ESAPNGNPRG
+769 L
-779 VKPKRNV
+779 
-786 SSFRLAS
+786 SFRFAS
-793 RDAGAD
+793 PALSSGASA
-799 VVVTLRAGDS
+799 VVSLRAGNT
-809 NADALRG
+809 NAEALRG
-816 AGVDPDAIAAWVRD
+816 AGVDPDSVAAWVRG
-830 GGGEPTPTGGGDR
+830 GGGEPTGGGDG
-843 DAALLAAVDD
+843 DTALLAAVAD

-858 TYLESRGEASAS
+858 TYLESHGLG

>member
-1 MFTSAGEVG
+1 MSGMLTSAGEVG
-10 VRAATGCTAP
+10 VRASTGRPAP
-20 RASPHGKVL
+20 RASPRGKVL

-34 PSAHLQRHRRFG
+34 PSARHHRHRRFG

-53 TPRGQSDWTVEDSA
+53 TPRVEDWTVEDSA
-67 SLYRLDAWG
+67 SLYSLDAWG
-76 APYVAA
+76 APYFAA
-82 DKETGR
+82 DAETGR
-88 IVVRPLG
+88 VVVRPLG
-95 DDAEDDTDGPPPTID
+95 DDADALGGVPPEID
-110 LFALARDF
+110 LFALASDARA
-118 RTRLASDGPVVV
+118 RLASDGPLVV

-154 NYGTNPRESSGTETE
+154 NYGAGSLRSVERGTD
-169 IETGADAR
+169 ADADADADADGS
-177 PRPRPAYQGVF
+177 RPRPAYQGVF

-226 VMRLCERERVANGGD
+226 VMRSCCSSLKKHEHETPR
-241 DDDARDAAQPLL
+241 PLL

-273 GVRVALVVEKL
+273 GTRVALVVEKL

-294 RDASLAANDDD
+294 RETRRANTCVE
-305 DASGSRRLSRT
+305 T
-316 PVIGVRARLG
+316 PLLGVRVRLG

-353 VRALRDAGFLSRLRL
+353 LGALRDAGFLSELRL

-420 KGWGGRASVNY
+420 RGWGGRASRNY
-431 DAANY
+431 DEANY

-444 ADACTRAG
+444 ADACARAG

-474 FQIISTDPRGARG
+474 FQIVSTDPRGARG
-487 GEGAETGH
+487 TREANEVAFFRARETEDDKI
-495 ETDAALGTGPASVS
+495 ET
-509 AAGLA
+509 
-514 APNRDPPPPPTLE
+514 PTLE

-541 FREVARSLET
+541 FREVARNLRT

-596 GRVFDIARA
+596 ARVFHVAR
-605 RREERRD
+605 ERRVSQ
-612 AAYKVPVDV
+612 YVLPVDV

-646 AIQQLFPVTPLH
+646 AIQQLFPVAPLH

-664 RSAGSV
+664 NAAGSL
-670 ADLTCDSDGRIDAF
+670 ADLTCDSDGRVDAF
-684 VGASWSPNGGGADA
+684 VGAAAARENVFSDAERGAPSP
-698 KRGSSSTFLAL
+698 FLTL
-709 HAPRPKE
+709 HAPREGE

-746 NVFLDVNPRRGGSG
+746 NVFLETERRKKTS
-760 EPFPEKRGR
+760 FA
-769 ESAPNGNPRG
+769 SAR
-779 VKPKRNV
+779 VSSS
-786 SSFRLAS
+786 SSFRIDS
-793 RDAGAD
+793 VRGVDD
-799 VVVTLRAGDS
+799 VVVSLRAGDT

-816 AGVDPDAIAAWVRD
+816 AGVDPESIVAWVRK
-830 GGGEPTPTGGGDR
+830 GGGDA

-858 TYLESRGEASAS
+858 TYLESCDERR

>member
-1 MFTSAGEVG
+1 
-10 VRAATGCTAP
+10 
-20 RASPHGKVL
+20 
-29 TRPNL
+29 
-34 PSAHLQRHRRFG
+34 
-46 AFVPRGS
+46 VPRGS
-53 TPRGQSDWTVEDSA
+53 TPQSREDWTVEDSA
-67 SLYRLDAWG
+67 SLYSLDAWG

-88 IVVRPLG
+88 VIVRPLG
-95 DDAEDDTDGPPPTID
+95 NDAEALGFAPPEID
-110 LFALARDF
+110 LFALAENARA
-118 RTRLASDGPVVV
+118 RLASDGPVVV

-140 ARLHAIFDEAAATW
+140 ARLHAIFEEAAATW
-154 NYGTNPRESSGTETE
+154 NYGPSIGLGGRESSGSANDT
-169 IETGADAR
+169 DAR
-177 PRPRPAYQGVF
+177 PAELPGGDRRPRPAYQGVF

-226 VMRLCERERVANGGD
+226 VMRSCERERATADGGD
-241 DDDARDAAQPLL
+241 ARLDAARLDAARPLL

-273 GVRVALVVEKL
+273 GTRVALVVEKL
-284 SELEPILERL
+284 SEIEPILERL
-294 RDASLAANDDD
+294 RDCRAAANDDD
-305 DASGSRRLSRT
+305 DGDASKSDRRLRSRT
-316 PVIGVRARLG
+316 PVIGVRVRLG

-353 VRALRDAGFLSRLRL
+353 VRALRDAGFLSELRL

-487 GEGAETGH
+487 GDGTRVASGTETGF
-495 ETDAALGTGPASVS
+495 ETDAADVG
-509 AAGLA
+509 AARLA
-514 APNRDPPPPPTLE
+514 VATEAPPRPTLE

-541 FREVARSLET
+541 FREVARSLAT
-551 AETANVQEAIND
+551 AETVNAQEAIND
-563 ATQFRQEAD
+563 ATQFRREAD

-596 GRVFDIARA
+596 EGVFEIVRA
-605 RREERRD
+605 RRRKRSLSSNTRAD
-612 AAYKVPVDV
+612 AEYALPVDV

-639 RSLPDIW
+639 RSLPDVW
-646 AIQQLFPVTPLH
+646 AIQQLFPVAPLH

-664 RSAGSV
+664 RAAGAV

-684 VGASWSPNGGGADA
+684 VGALSGELGGGADA
-698 KRGSSSTFLAL
+698 ERGAPSPFLAL
-709 HAPRPKE
+709 HAPNAGE

-746 NVFLDVNPRRGGSG
+746 NVFLDRP
-760 EPFPEKRGR
+760 EPFETLPNPEAGEETREPGR
-769 ESAPNGNPRG
+769 L
-779 VKPKRNV
+779 
-786 SSFRLAS
+786 SFRFAS
-793 RDAGAD
+793 PALSGGAGA
-799 VVVTLRAGDS
+799 VVSLRAGTQTRRRCAAPAS
-809 NADALRG
+809 TRTASRRG
-816 AGVDPDAIAAWVRD
+816 CAA
-830 GGGEPTPTGGGDR
+830 
-843 DAALLAAVDD
+843 A
-853 VLRES
+853 
-858 TYLESRGEASAS
+858 EASPPAVGTETPRSSPPSQMSCARARTWNRAV

>member
-1 MFTSAGEVG
+1 MITSAGEVG
-10 VRAATGCTAP
+10 MHTSTGCPAP
-20 RASPHGKVL
+20 RASPRGKAL

-34 PSAHLQRHRRFG
+34 PTAHHHRHRRFG

-53 TPRGQSDWTVEDSA
+53 TPRSHSDWTVEDSA
-67 SLYRLDAWG
+67 SLYSLDSWG
-76 APYVAA
+76 ASYIAA
-82 DKETGR
+82 DKETGHV
-88 IVVRPLG
+88 VVRPLG
-95 DDAEDDTDGPPPTID
+95 DDADKIRGAPPTID

-118 RTRLASDGPVVV
+118 RNRLASDGPVVV

-154 NYGTNPRESSGTETE
+154 NYGTGLPRESSGDKSETD
-169 IETGADAR
+169 ADAR

-196 ELLRALV
+196 ELLHALV

-226 VMRLCERERVANGGD
+226 VMRSCERERIANGGGA
-241 DDDARDAAQPLL
+241 DDARDAPRPLL

-273 GVRVALVVEKL
+273 GTRVALVVEKL

-294 RDASLAANDDD
+294 RDASLTANDDD
-305 DASGSRRLSRT
+305 DDDASRSRRPPRT
-316 PVIGVRARLG
+316 PVIGVRVRLG

-346 ARETLFL
+346 ARETLFF
-353 VRALRDAGFLSRLRL
+353 VRALRDAGFLSELRL

-431 DAANY
+431 DAVNY

-464 AIVSASAALV
+464 AIVSTSAALV

-487 GEGAETGH
+487 GEGTETGL
-495 ETDAALGTGPASVS
+495 EMDAALGTKSAPVGSVGG
-509 AAGLA
+509 AGDA
-514 APNRDPPPPPTLE
+514 VPTRNPPPPPTLE

-596 GRVFDIARA
+596 EGVFEIVRA
-605 RREERRD
+605 RRERRSAAGSHARAN
-612 AAYKVPVDV
+612 AAYKIPVDV

-646 AIQQLFPVTPLH
+646 AIQQLFPVAPLH

-664 RSAGSV
+664 QTAGSV
-670 ADLTCDSDGRIDAF
+670 ADLTCDSDGRIDEF
-684 VGASWSPNGGGADA
+684 VGTGDPNGGTADA
-698 KRGSSSTFLAL
+698 ERGAPSPFIAL
-709 HAPRPKE
+709 HAPRSEE

-746 NVFLDVNPRRGGSG
+746 NVFLDTERGGSG
-760 EPFPEKRGR
+760 
-769 ESAPNGNPRG
+769 SDPRG
-779 VKPKRNV
+779 SGYGA

-793 RDAGAD
+793 SHVGAD
-799 VVVTLRAGDS
+799 VVVSLRAGDT
-809 NADALRG
+809 NADALRS
-816 AGVDPDAIAAWVRD
+816 AGVDPDGVAAQMRD
-830 GGGEPTPTGGGDR
+830 GGSDSVGGDPKPG
-843 DAALLAAVDD
+843 DAALLAAVAD

-858 TYLESRGEASAS
+858 TYLESRGEANAS

>member
-1 MFTSAGEVG
+1 M
-10 VRAATGCTAP
+10 
-20 RASPHGKVL
+20 
-29 TRPNL
+29 
-34 PSAHLQRHRRFG
+34 
-46 AFVPRGS
+46 PRGS
-53 TPRGQSDWTVEDSA
+53 TPQSREDWTVEDSA
-67 SLYRLDAWG
+67 SLYSLDAWG

-88 IVVRPLG
+88 VIVRPLG
-95 DDAEDDTDGPPPTID
+95 NDAEALGFAPPEID
-110 LFALARDF
+110 LFALAENARA
-118 RTRLASDGPVVV
+118 RLASDGPVVV

-140 ARLHAIFDEAAATW
+140 ARLHAIFEEAAATW
-154 NYGTNPRESSGTETE
+154 NYGPSLGLGGRESSGSAND
-169 IETGADAR
+169 ADAR
-177 PRPRPAYQGVF
+177 PAELPGGDRRPRPAYQGVF

-226 VMRLCERERVANGGD
+226 VMRSCERERATADGGD
-241 DDDARDAAQPLL
+241 ARLDAARLDAAQPLL

-273 GVRVALVVEKL
+273 GTHVALVVEKL
-284 SELEPILERL
+284 SEIEPILERL
-294 RDASLAANDDD
+294 RDCRAAANDGDD
-305 DASGSRRLSRT
+305 DGDASKSDRRLRSRT
-316 PVIGVRARLG
+316 PVIGVRVRLG

-353 VRALRDAGFLSRLRL
+353 VRALRDAGFLSELRL

-487 GEGAETGH
+487 GDGTRVASGTETGF
-495 ETDAALGTGPASVS
+495 ETDAADVG
-509 AAGLA
+509 AARLA
-514 APNRDPPPPPTLE
+514 VATEAPPRPTLE

-541 FREVARSLET
+541 FREVARSLAT
-551 AETANVQEAIND
+551 AETVNAQEAIND
-563 ATQFRQEAD
+563 ATQFRREAD

-596 GRVFDIARA
+596 EGVFEIARA
-605 RREERRD
+605 RRRKRSLSSNTRAD
-612 AAYKVPVDV
+612 AEYALPVDV

-639 RSLPDIW
+639 RSLPDVW
-646 AIQQLFPVTPLH
+646 AIQQLFPVAPLH

-664 RSAGSV
+664 RAAGAV

-684 VGASWSPNGGGADA
+684 VGALSEELGGGADA
-698 KRGSSSTFLAL
+698 ERGAPSPFLAL
-709 HAPRPKE
+709 HAPNAGE

-746 NVFLDVNPRRGGSG
+746 NVFLDRP
-760 EPFPEKRGR
+760 EPFETLPNPETGEETREPGR
-769 ESAPNGNPRG
+769 L
-779 VKPKRNV
+779 
-786 SSFRLAS
+786 SFRFAS
-793 RDAGAD
+793 PALSGGAGA
-799 VVVTLRAGDS
+799 VVSLRAGDT
-809 NADALRG
+809 NAEALRG
-816 AGVDPDAIAAWVRD
+816 AGVDPDSVAAWVRG
-830 GGGEPTPTGGGDR
+830 GGGEPTGGGDG
-843 DAALLAAVDD
+843 DAALLAAVAD

-858 TYLESRGEASAS
+858 TYLESRGLG

>member
-1 MFTSAGEVG
+1 M
-10 VRAATGCTAP
+10 
-20 RASPHGKVL
+20 
-29 TRPNL
+29 
-34 PSAHLQRHRRFG
+34 
-46 AFVPRGS
+46 PRGS
-53 TPRGQSDWTVEDSA
+53 TPQSREDWTVEDSA
-67 SLYRLDAWG
+67 SLYSLDAWG

-88 IVVRPLG
+88 VIVRPLG
-95 DDAEDDTDGPPPTID
+95 NDAEALGFAPPEID
-110 LFALARDF
+110 LFALAENARA
-118 RTRLASDGPVVV
+118 RLASDGPVVV

-140 ARLHAIFDEAAATW
+140 ARLHAIFEEAAATW
-154 NYGTNPRESSGTETE
+154 NYGPSIGLGGRESSGSANDT
-169 IETGADAR
+169 DAR
-177 PRPRPAYQGVF
+177 PAELPGGDRRPRPAYQGVF

-226 VMRLCERERVANGGD
+226 VMRSCERERATADGGD
-241 DDDARDAAQPLL
+241 ARLDAARLDAARPLL

-273 GVRVALVVEKL
+273 GTRVALVVEKL
-284 SELEPILERL
+284 SEIEPILERL
-294 RDASLAANDDD
+294 RDCRAAANDDD
-305 DASGSRRLSRT
+305 DGDASKSDRRLRSRT
-316 PVIGVRARLG
+316 PVIGVRVRLG

-353 VRALRDAGFLSRLRL
+353 VRALRDAGFLSELRL

-487 GEGAETGH
+487 GDGTRVASGTETGF
-495 ETDAALGTGPASVS
+495 ETDAADVG
-509 AAGLA
+509 AARLA
-514 APNRDPPPPPTLE
+514 VATETPPRPTLE

-541 FREVARSLET
+541 FREVARSLAT
-551 AETANVQEAIND
+551 AETVNAQEAIND
-563 ATQFRQEAD
+563 ATQFRREAD

-596 GRVFDIARA
+596 EGVFEIVRA
-605 RREERRD
+605 RRRKRSLSSNTRAD
-612 AAYKVPVDV
+612 AEYALPVDV

-639 RSLPDIW
+639 RSLPDVW
-646 AIQQLFPVTPLH
+646 AIQQLFPVAPLH

-664 RSAGSV
+664 RAAGAV

-684 VGASWSPNGGGADA
+684 VGALSEELGGGADA
-698 KRGSSSTFLAL
+698 ERGAPSPFLAL
-709 HAPRPKE
+709 HAPNAGE

-746 NVFLDVNPRRGGSG
+746 NVFLDRP
-760 EPFPEKRGR
+760 EPFETLPNPEAGEETREPGR
-769 ESAPNGNPRG
+769 L
-779 VKPKRNV
+779 
-786 SSFRLAS
+786 SFRFAS
-793 RDAGAD
+793 PALSGGAGA
-799 VVVTLRAGDS
+799 VVSLRAGDT
-809 NADALRG
+809 NAEALRG
-816 AGVDPDAIAAWVRD
+816 AGVDPDSIAAWVRG
-830 GGGEPTPTGGGDR
+830 GGGEPTGGGDG
-843 DAALLAAVDD
+843 DAALLAAVAD

-858 TYLESRGEASAS
+858 TYLESRGLG

>member
-1 MFTSAGEVG
+1 
-10 VRAATGCTAP
+10 
-20 RASPHGKVL
+20 
-29 TRPNL
+29 
-34 PSAHLQRHRRFG
+34 
-46 AFVPRGS
+46 VPRGS
-53 TPRGQSDWTVEDSA
+53 TPQSREDWTVEDSA
-67 SLYRLDAWG
+67 SLYSLDAWG

-88 IVVRPLG
+88 VIVRPLG
-95 DDAEDDTDGPPPTID
+95 NDAEALGFAPPEID
-110 LFALARDF
+110 LFALAENARA
-118 RTRLASDGPVVV
+118 RLASDGPVVV

-140 ARLHAIFDEAAATW
+140 ARLHAIFEEAAATW
-154 NYGTNPRESSGTETE
+154 NYGPSLGLGGRESSGSAND
-169 IETGADAR
+169 ADAR
-177 PRPRPAYQGVF
+177 PAELPGGDRRPRPAYQGVF

-226 VMRLCERERVANGGD
+226 VMRSCERERATADGGD
-241 DDDARDAAQPLL
+241 ARLDAARLDAAQPLL

-273 GVRVALVVEKL
+273 GTHVALVVEKL
-284 SELEPILERL
+284 SEIEPILERL
-294 RDASLAANDDD
+294 RDCRAAANDGDD
-305 DASGSRRLSRT
+305 DGDASKSDRRLRSRT
-316 PVIGVRARLG
+316 PVIGVRVRLG

-353 VRALRDAGFLSRLRL
+353 VRALRDAGFLSELRL

-487 GEGAETGH
+487 GDGTRVASGTETGF
-495 ETDAALGTGPASVS
+495 ETDAADVG
-509 AAGLA
+509 AARLA
-514 APNRDPPPPPTLE
+514 VATEAPPRPTLE

-541 FREVARSLET
+541 FREVARSLAT
-551 AETANVQEAIND
+551 AETVNAQEAIND
-563 ATQFRQEAD
+563 ATQFRREAD

-596 GRVFDIARA
+596 EGVFEIARA
-605 RREERRD
+605 RRRKRSLSSNTRAD
-612 AAYKVPVDV
+612 AEYALPVDV

-639 RSLPDIW
+639 RSLPDVW
-646 AIQQLFPVTPLH
+646 AIQQLFPVAPLH

-664 RSAGSV
+664 RAAGAV

-684 VGASWSPNGGGADA
+684 VGALSEELGGGADA
-698 KRGSSSTFLAL
+698 ERGAPSPFLAL
-709 HAPRPKE
+709 HAPNAGE

-746 NVFLDVNPRRGGSG
+746 NVFLDRP
-760 EPFPEKRGR
+760 EPFETLPNPETGEETREPGR
-769 ESAPNGNPRG
+769 L
-779 VKPKRNV
+779 
-786 SSFRLAS
+786 SFRFAS
-793 RDAGAD
+793 PALSGGAGA
-799 VVVTLRAGDS
+799 VVSLRAGDT
-809 NADALRG
+809 NAEALRG
-816 AGVDPDAIAAWVRD
+816 AGVDPDSIAAWVRG
-830 GGGEPTPTGGGDR
+830 GGGEPTGGGDG
-843 DAALLAAVDD
+843 DAALLAAVAD

-858 TYLESRGEASAS
+858 TYLESRGLG

>member
-1 MFTSAGEVG
+1 M
-10 VRAATGCTAP
+10 
-20 RASPHGKVL
+20 
-29 TRPNL
+29 
-34 PSAHLQRHRRFG
+34 
-46 AFVPRGS
+46 PRGS
-53 TPRGQSDWTVEDSA
+53 TPQSREDWTVEDSA
-67 SLYRLDAWG
+67 SLYSLDAWG

-88 IVVRPLG
+88 VIVRPLG
-95 DDAEDDTDGPPPTID
+95 NDAEALGFAPPEID
-110 LFALARDF
+110 LFALAENARA
-118 RTRLASDGPVVV
+118 RLASDGPVVV

-140 ARLHAIFDEAAATW
+140 ARLHAIFEEAAATW
-154 NYGTNPRESSGTETE
+154 NYGPSIGLGGRESSGSANDT
-169 IETGADAR
+169 DAR
-177 PRPRPAYQGVF
+177 PAELPGGDRRPRPAYQGVF

-226 VMRLCERERVANGGD
+226 VMRSCERERATADGGD
-241 DDDARDAAQPLL
+241 ARLDAARLDAARPLL

-273 GVRVALVVEKL
+273 GTRVALVVEKL
-284 SELEPILERL
+284 SEIEPILERL
-294 RDASLAANDDD
+294 RDCRAAANDDD
-305 DASGSRRLSRT
+305 DDGDASKSDRRLRSRT
-316 PVIGVRARLG
+316 PVIGVRVRLG

-353 VRALRDAGFLSRLRL
+353 VRALRDAGFLSELRL

-487 GEGAETGH
+487 GDGTRVASGTETGF
-495 ETDAALGTGPASVS
+495 ETDAADVG
-509 AAGLA
+509 AARLA
-514 APNRDPPPPPTLE
+514 VATETPPRPTLE

-541 FREVARSLET
+541 FREVARSLAT
-551 AETANVQEAIND
+551 AETVNAQEAIND
-563 ATQFRQEAD
+563 ATQFRREAD

-596 GRVFDIARA
+596 EGVFEIVRA
-605 RREERRD
+605 RRRKRSLSSNTRAD
-612 AAYKVPVDV
+612 AEYALPVDV

-639 RSLPDIW
+639 RSLPDVW
-646 AIQQLFPVTPLH
+646 AIQQLFPVAPLH

-664 RSAGSV
+664 RAAGAV

-684 VGASWSPNGGGADA
+684 VGALSEELGGGADA
-698 KRGSSSTFLAL
+698 ERGAPSPFLAL
-709 HAPRPKE
+709 HAPNAGE

-746 NVFLDVNPRRGGSG
+746 NVFLDRP
-760 EPFPEKRGR
+760 EPFETLPNPEAGEETREPGR
-769 ESAPNGNPRG
+769 L
-779 VKPKRNV
+779 
-786 SSFRLAS
+786 SFRFAS
-793 RDAGAD
+793 PALSGGAGA
-799 VVVTLRAGDS
+799 VVSLRAGDT
-809 NADALRG
+809 NAEALRG
-816 AGVDPDAIAAWVRD
+816 AGVDPDSIAAWVRG
-830 GGGEPTPTGGGDR
+830 GGGEPTGGGDG
-843 DAALLAAVDD
+843 DAALLAAVAD

-858 TYLESRGEASAS
+858 TYLESRGLG

>member
-1 MFTSAGEVG
+1 M
-10 VRAATGCTAP
+10 
-20 RASPHGKVL
+20 
-29 TRPNL
+29 
-34 PSAHLQRHRRFG
+34 
-46 AFVPRGS
+46 PRGS
-53 TPRGQSDWTVEDSA
+53 TPQSREDWTVEDSA
-67 SLYRLDAWG
+67 SLYSLDAWG

-88 IVVRPLG
+88 VIVRPLG
-95 DDAEDDTDGPPPTID
+95 NDAEALGFAPPEID
-110 LFALARDF
+110 LFALAENARA
-118 RTRLASDGPVVV
+118 RLASDGPVVV

-140 ARLHAIFDEAAATW
+140 ARLHAIFEEAAATW
-154 NYGTNPRESSGTETE
+154 NYGPSIGLGGRESSGSANDT
-169 IETGADAR
+169 DAR
-177 PRPRPAYQGVF
+177 PAELPGGDRRPRPAYQGVF

-226 VMRLCERERVANGGD
+226 VMRSCERERATADGGD
-241 DDDARDAAQPLL
+241 ARLDAARLDAARPLL

-273 GVRVALVVEKL
+273 GTRVALVVEKL
-284 SELEPILERL
+284 SEIEPILERL
-294 RDASLAANDDD
+294 RDCRAAANDDD
-305 DASGSRRLSRT
+305 DGDASKSDRRLRSRT
-316 PVIGVRARLG
+316 PVIGVRVRLG

-353 VRALRDAGFLSRLRL
+353 VRALRDAGFLSELRL

-487 GEGAETGH
+487 GDGTRVASGTETGF
-495 ETDAALGTGPASVS
+495 ETDAADVG
-509 AAGLA
+509 AARLA
-514 APNRDPPPPPTLE
+514 VATETPPRPTLE

-541 FREVARSLET
+541 FREVARSLAT
-551 AETANVQEAIND
+551 AETVNAQEAIND
-563 ATQFRQEAD
+563 ATQFRREAD

-596 GRVFDIARA
+596 EGVFEIVRA
-605 RREERRD
+605 RRRKRSLSSNTRAD
-612 AAYKVPVDV
+612 AEYALPVDV

-639 RSLPDIW
+639 RSLPDVW
-646 AIQQLFPVTPLH
+646 AIQQLFPVAPLH

-664 RSAGSV
+664 RAAGAV

-684 VGASWSPNGGGADA
+684 VGALSEELGGGADA
-698 KRGSSSTFLAL
+698 ERGAPSPFLAL
-709 HAPRPKE
+709 HAPNAGE

-746 NVFLDVNPRRGGSG
+746 NVFLDRP
-760 EPFPEKRGR
+760 EPFETLPNPEAGEETREPGR
-769 ESAPNGNPRG
+769 L
-779 VKPKRNV
+779 
-786 SSFRLAS
+786 SFRFAS
-793 RDAGAD
+793 PALSGGAGA
-799 VVVTLRAGDS
+799 VVSLRAGDT
-809 NADALRG
+809 NAEALRG
-816 AGVDPDAIAAWVRD
+816 AGVDPDSIAAWVRG
-830 GGGEPTPTGGGDR
+830 GGGEPTGGGDG
-843 DAALLAAVDD
+843 DAALIAAVAD

-858 TYLESRGEASAS
+858 TYLESRGLG

>member
-1 MFTSAGEVG
+1 
-10 VRAATGCTAP
+10 
-20 RASPHGKVL
+20 
-29 TRPNL
+29 
-34 PSAHLQRHRRFG
+34 
-46 AFVPRGS
+46 VPRGS
-53 TPRGQSDWTVEDSA
+53 TPQSREDWTVEDSA
-67 SLYRLDAWG
+67 SLYSLDAWG

-88 IVVRPLG
+88 VIVRPLG
-95 DDAEDDTDGPPPTID
+95 NDAEALGFAPPEID
-110 LFALARDF
+110 LFALAENARA
-118 RTRLASDGPVVV
+118 RLASDGPVVV

-140 ARLHAIFDEAAATW
+140 ARLHAIFEEAAATW
-154 NYGTNPRESSGTETE
+154 NYGPSIGLGGRESSGSANDT
-169 IETGADAR
+169 DAR
-177 PRPRPAYQGVF
+177 PAELPGGDRRPRPAYQGVF

-226 VMRLCERERVANGGD
+226 VMRSCERERATADGGD
-241 DDDARDAAQPLL
+241 ARLDAARLDAARPLL

-273 GVRVALVVEKL
+273 GTRVALVVEKL
-284 SELEPILERL
+284 SEIEPILERL
-294 RDASLAANDDD
+294 RDCRAAANDDD
-305 DASGSRRLSRT
+305 DDGDASKSDRRLRSRT
-316 PVIGVRARLG
+316 PVIGVRVRLG

-353 VRALRDAGFLSRLRL
+353 VRALRDAGFLSELRL

-487 GEGAETGH
+487 GDGTRVASGTETGF
-495 ETDAALGTGPASVS
+495 ETDAADVG
-509 AAGLA
+509 AARLA
-514 APNRDPPPPPTLE
+514 VATETPPRPTLE

-541 FREVARSLET
+541 FREVARSLAT
-551 AETANVQEAIND
+551 AETVNAQEAIND
-563 ATQFRQEAD
+563 ATQFRREAD

-596 GRVFDIARA
+596 EGVFEIVRA
-605 RREERRD
+605 RRRKRSLSSNTRAD
-612 AAYKVPVDV
+612 AEYALPVDV

-639 RSLPDIW
+639 RSLPDVW
-646 AIQQLFPVTPLH
+646 AIQQLFPVAPLH

-664 RSAGSV
+664 RAAGAV

-684 VGASWSPNGGGADA
+684 VGALSEELGGGADA
-698 KRGSSSTFLAL
+698 ERGAPSPFLAL
-709 HAPRPKE
+709 HAPNAGE

-746 NVFLDVNPRRGGSG
+746 NVFLDRP
-760 EPFPEKRGR
+760 EPFETLPNPEAGEETREPGR
-769 ESAPNGNPRG
+769 L
-779 VKPKRNV
+779 
-786 SSFRLAS
+786 SFRFAS
-793 RDAGAD
+793 PALSGGAGA
-799 VVVTLRAGDS
+799 VVSLRAGDT
-809 NADALRG
+809 NAEALRG
-816 AGVDPDAIAAWVRD
+816 AGVDPDSIAAWVRG
-830 GGGEPTPTGGGDR
+830 GGGEPTGGGDG
-843 DAALLAAVDD
+843 DAALLAAVAD

-858 TYLESRGEASAS
+858 TYLESRGLG

>member
-10 VRAATGCTAP
+10 VRASTGRPAP
-20 RASPHGKVL
+20 RASPRGKVL

-34 PSAHLQRHRRFG
+34 PSARHHRHRRFG

-53 TPRGQSDWTVEDSA
+53 TPRVEEWTVEDSA
-67 SLYRLDAWG
+67 SLYSLDAWG
-76 APYVAA
+76 APYFAA
-82 DKETGR
+82 DAETGR
-88 IVVRPLG
+88 VVVRPLG
-95 DDAEDDTDGPPPTID
+95 DDADALGGPPPEID
-110 LFALARDF
+110 LFALASDARA
-118 RTRLASDGPVVV
+118 RLASDGPLVV

-154 NYGTNPRESSGTETE
+154 NYGAGSLRSVERGTD
-169 IETGADAR
+169 ADASSADATSADGSR
-177 PRPRPAYQGVF
+177 PKPAYQGVF

-226 VMRLCERERVANGGD
+226 VMRSCADVEQTKK
-241 DDDARDAAQPLL
+241 DAQTPYAPLL

-273 GVRVALVVEKL
+273 GTRVALVVEKL

-294 RDASLAANDDD
+294 RET
-305 DASGSRRLSRT
+305 RRTNLNTKTKPRST
-316 PVIGVRARLG
+316 PLLGVRVRLG

-353 VRALRDAGFLSRLRL
+353 LETLRDAGFLSELRL

-420 KGWGGRASVNY
+420 RGWGGRASRNY
-431 DAANY
+431 DEKNY

-444 ADACTRAG
+444 ADACARAG

-474 FQIISTDPRGARG
+474 FQIVSTDPRGARG
-487 GEGAETGH
+487 SREANEYKRGAET
-495 ETDAALGTGPASVS
+495 V
-509 AAGLA
+509 
-514 APNRDPPPPPTLE
+514 RDPFATDGETPFTEKEDEKTLTPTLE

-541 FREVARSLET
+541 FREVARTLKT

-588 EELFCATR
+588 EELFCLTR
-596 GRVFDIARA
+596 ARVFHIAR
-605 RREERRD
+605 ERRLKKSTSK
-612 AAYKVPVDV
+612 YFLPVDV

-646 AIQQLFPVTPLH
+646 AIQQLFPVAPLH

-664 RSAGSV
+664 NAAGAV
-670 ADLTCDSDGRIDAF
+670 ADLTCDSDGRVDAF
-684 VGASWSPNGGGADA
+684 VGAANKGVEDVFSDAERGAPSP
-698 KRGSSSTFLAL
+698 FLTL
-709 HAPRPKE
+709 HAPREGE

-746 NVFLDVNPRRGGSG
+746 NVFLETERRKKDLQKTK
-760 EPFPEKRGR
+760 PTHD
-769 ESAPNGNPRG
+769 SAR
-779 VKPKRNV
+779 V
-786 SSFRLAS
+786 SFSFRLDS
-793 RDAGAD
+793 VRGGDSD
-799 VVVTLRAGDS
+799 VVVSLRAGDT

-816 AGVDPDAIAAWVRD
+816 AGVDTESIVAWVR
-830 GGGEPTPTGGGDR
+830 GGGGDTSIDEAN

-858 TYLESRGEASAS
+858 TYLESRDERRAR

>member
-1 MFTSAGEVG
+1 M
-10 VRAATGCTAP
+10 
-20 RASPHGKVL
+20 
-29 TRPNL
+29 
-34 PSAHLQRHRRFG
+34 
-46 AFVPRGS
+46 PRGS
-53 TPRGQSDWTVEDSA
+53 TPQSREDWTVEDSA
-67 SLYRLDAWG
+67 SLYSLDAWG

-88 IVVRPLG
+88 VIVRPLG
-95 DDAEDDTDGPPPTID
+95 NDAEALGFAPPEID
-110 LFALARDF
+110 LFALAENARA
-118 RTRLASDGPVVV
+118 RLASDGPVVV

-140 ARLHAIFDEAAATW
+140 ARLHAIFEEAAATW
-154 NYGTNPRESSGTETE
+154 NYGPSIGLGGRESSGSANDT
-169 IETGADAR
+169 DAR
-177 PRPRPAYQGVF
+177 PAELPGGDRRPRPAYQGVF

-226 VMRLCERERVANGGD
+226 VMRSCERERATADGGD
-241 DDDARDAAQPLL
+241 ARLDAARLDAARPLL

-273 GVRVALVVEKL
+273 GTRVALVVEKL
-284 SELEPILERL
+284 SEIEPILERL
-294 RDASLAANDDD
+294 RDCRAAANDDD
-305 DASGSRRLSRT
+305 DGDASKSDRRLRSRT
-316 PVIGVRARLG
+316 PVIGVRVRLG

-353 VRALRDAGFLSRLRL
+353 VRALRDAGFLSELRL

-487 GEGAETGH
+487 GDGTRVASGTETGF
-495 ETDAALGTGPASVS
+495 ETDAADVG
-509 AAGLA
+509 AARLA
-514 APNRDPPPPPTLE
+514 VATETPPRPTLE

-541 FREVARSLET
+541 FREVARSLAT
-551 AETANVQEAIND
+551 AETVNAQEAIND
-563 ATQFRQEAD
+563 ATQFRREAD

-596 GRVFDIARA
+596 EGVFEIVRA
-605 RREERRD
+605 RRRKRSLSSNTRAD
-612 AAYKVPVDV
+612 AEYALPVDV

-627 PAVWYHANMSVF
+627 PEVWYHANMSVF
-639 RSLPDIW
+639 RSLPDVW
-646 AIQQLFPVTPLH
+646 AIQQLFPVAPLH

-664 RSAGSV
+664 RAAGAV

-684 VGASWSPNGGGADA
+684 VGALSEELGGGADA
-698 KRGSSSTFLAL
+698 ERGAPSPFLAL
-709 HAPRPKE
+709 HAPNAGE

-746 NVFLDVNPRRGGSG
+746 NVFLDRP
-760 EPFPEKRGR
+760 EPFETLPNPEAGEETREPGR
-769 ESAPNGNPRG
+769 L
-779 VKPKRNV
+779 
-786 SSFRLAS
+786 SFRFAS
-793 RDAGAD
+793 PALSGGAGA
-799 VVVTLRAGDS
+799 VVSLRAGDT
-809 NADALRG
+809 NAEALRG
-816 AGVDPDAIAAWVRD
+816 AGVDPDSIAAWVRG
-830 GGGEPTPTGGGDR
+830 GGGEPTGGGDG
-843 DAALLAAVDD
+843 DAALIAAVAD

-858 TYLESRGEASAS
+858 TYLESRGLG

>member
-1 MFTSAGEVG
+1 MRSV
-10 VRAATGCTAP
+10 
-20 RASPHGKVL
+20 
-29 TRPNL
+29 
-34 PSAHLQRHRRFG
+34 
-46 AFVPRGS
+46 
-53 TPRGQSDWTVEDSA
+53 
-67 SLYRLDAWG
+67 
-76 APYVAA
+76 
-82 DKETGR
+82 
-88 IVVRPLG
+88 
-95 DDAEDDTDGPPPTID
+95 GPPPRSICSRSPATR
-110 LFALARDF
+110 A
-118 RTRLASDGPVVV
+118 RLASDGPLVV

-154 NYGTNPRESSGTETE
+154 NYGAGSLRSVERGTD
-169 IETGADAR
+169 ADASSADASADGSG
-177 PRPRPAYQGVF
+177 PKPAYQGVF

-226 VMRLCERERVANGGD
+226 VMRSCCFEQTKKDVQTPYA
-241 DDDARDAAQPLL
+241 PLL

-273 GVRVALVVEKL
+273 GTRVALVVEKL

-294 RDASLAANDDD
+294 RET
-305 DASGSRRLSRT
+305 RRTNLNTKTKPRST
-316 PVIGVRARLG
+316 PLLGVRVRLG

-353 VRALRDAGFLSRLRL
+353 LETLRDAGFLAELRL

-420 KGWGGRASVNY
+420 RGWGGRASRNY
-431 DAANY
+431 DEKNY

-444 ADACTRAG
+444 ADACARAG

-474 FQIISTDPRGARG
+474 FQIVSTDPRGARG
-487 GEGAETGH
+487 SREGNEGTRGAETVREPFATDGRNPFTEKEDEKT
-495 ETDAALGTGPASVS
+495 ET
-509 AAGLA
+509 
-514 APNRDPPPPPTLE
+514 PTLE

-541 FREVARSLET
+541 FREVARNLET

-588 EELFCATR
+588 EELFCLTR
-596 GRVFDIARA
+596 ARVFHIAR
-605 RREERRD
+605 ERRLKKSTSK
-612 AAYKVPVDV
+612 YFLPVDV

-646 AIQQLFPVTPLH
+646 AIQQLFPVAPLH

-664 RSAGSV
+664 NAAGAV
-670 ADLTCDSDGRIDAF
+670 ADLTCDSDGRVDAF
-684 VGASWSPNGGGADA
+684 VGAAAKGVEDVFSDAERGAPSP
-698 KRGSSSTFLAL
+698 FLTL
-709 HAPRPKE
+709 HAPREGE

-746 NVFLDVNPRRGGSG
+746 NVFLETERRKKDLQKTKPANS
-760 EPFPEKRGR
+760 
-769 ESAPNGNPRG
+769 SAR
-779 VKPKRNV
+779 V
-786 SSFRLAS
+786 SFSFRLDS
-793 RDAGAD
+793 VRGGDSD
-799 VVVTLRAGDS
+799 VVVSLRAGDT

-816 AGVDPDAIAAWVRD
+816 AGVDTESIVAWVR
-830 GGGEPTPTGGGDR
+830 GGGGDTSIDEAN

-858 TYLESRGEASAS
+858 TYLESRDERRAR

>member
-1 MFTSAGEVG
+1 M
-10 VRAATGCTAP
+10 
-20 RASPHGKVL
+20 
-29 TRPNL
+29 
-34 PSAHLQRHRRFG
+34 
-46 AFVPRGS
+46 PRGS
-53 TPRGQSDWTVEDSA
+53 TPQSREDWTVEDSA
-67 SLYRLDAWG
+67 SLYSLDAWG

-88 IVVRPLG
+88 VIVRPLG
-95 DDAEDDTDGPPPTID
+95 NDAEALGFAPPEID
-110 LFALARDF
+110 LFALAENARA
-118 RTRLASDGPVVV
+118 RLASDGPVVV

-140 ARLHAIFDEAAATW
+140 ARLHAIFEEAAATW
-154 NYGTNPRESSGTETE
+154 NYGPSIGLGGRESSGSANDT
-169 IETGADAR
+169 DAR
-177 PRPRPAYQGVF
+177 PAELPGGDRRPRPAYQGVF

-226 VMRLCERERVANGGD
+226 VMRSCERERATADGGD
-241 DDDARDAAQPLL
+241 ARLDAARLDAARPLL

-273 GVRVALVVEKL
+273 GTRVALVVEKL
-284 SELEPILERL
+284 SEIEPILERL
-294 RDASLAANDDD
+294 RDCRAAANDDD
-305 DASGSRRLSRT
+305 DDGDASKSDRRLRSRT
-316 PVIGVRARLG
+316 PVIGVRVRLG

-353 VRALRDAGFLSRLRL
+353 VRALRDAGFLSELRL

-487 GEGAETGH
+487 GDGTRVASGTETGF
-495 ETDAALGTGPASVS
+495 ETDAADVG
-509 AAGLA
+509 AARLA
-514 APNRDPPPPPTLE
+514 VATEAPPRPTLE

-541 FREVARSLET
+541 FREVARSLAT
-551 AETANVQEAIND
+551 AETVNAQEAIND
-563 ATQFRQEAD
+563 ATQFRREAD

-596 GRVFDIARA
+596 EGVFEIARA
-605 RREERRD
+605 RRRKRSLSSNTRAD
-612 AAYKVPVDV
+612 AEYALPVDV
-621 QTEARR
+621 QAEARR

-639 RSLPDIW
+639 RSLPDVW
-646 AIQQLFPVTPLH
+646 AIQQLFPVAPLH

-664 RSAGSV
+664 RAAGAV

-684 VGASWSPNGGGADA
+684 VGALSEELGGGADA
-698 KRGSSSTFLAL
+698 ERGAPSPFLAL
-709 HAPRPKE
+709 HAPNAGE

-746 NVFLDVNPRRGGSG
+746 NVFLDRP
-760 EPFPEKRGR
+760 EPFETLPNPEAGEETREPGR
-769 ESAPNGNPRG
+769 L
-779 VKPKRNV
+779 
-786 SSFRLAS
+786 SFRFAS
-793 RDAGAD
+793 PALSGGAGA
-799 VVVTLRAGDS
+799 VVSLRAGDT
-809 NADALRG
+809 NAEALRG
-816 AGVDPDAIAAWVRD
+816 AGVDPDSIAAWVRG
-830 GGGEPTPTGGGDR
+830 GGGEPTGGGDG
-843 DAALLAAVDD
+843 DAALIAAVAD

-858 TYLESRGEASAS
+858 TYLESRGLG

>member
-1 MFTSAGEVG
+1 M
-10 VRAATGCTAP
+10 
-20 RASPHGKVL
+20 
-29 TRPNL
+29 
-34 PSAHLQRHRRFG
+34 
-46 AFVPRGS
+46 PRGS
-53 TPRGQSDWTVEDSA
+53 TPQSREDWTVEDSA
-67 SLYRLDAWG
+67 SLYSLDAWG

-88 IVVRPLG
+88 VIVRPLG
-95 DDAEDDTDGPPPTID
+95 NDAEALGFAPPEID
-110 LFALARDF
+110 LFALAENARA
-118 RTRLASDGPVVV
+118 RLASDGPVVV

-140 ARLHAIFDEAAATW
+140 ARLHAIFEEAAATW
-154 NYGTNPRESSGTETE
+154 NYGPSIGLGGRESSGSANDT
-169 IETGADAR
+169 DAR
-177 PRPRPAYQGVF
+177 PAELPGGDRRPRPAYQGVF

-226 VMRLCERERVANGGD
+226 VMRSCERERATADGGD
-241 DDDARDAAQPLL
+241 ARLDAARLDAARPLL

-273 GVRVALVVEKL
+273 GTRVALVVEKL
-284 SELEPILERL
+284 SEIEPILERL
-294 RDASLAANDDD
+294 RDCRAAANDDD
-305 DASGSRRLSRT
+305 DGDASKSDRRLRSRT
-316 PVIGVRARLG
+316 PVIGVRVRLG

-353 VRALRDAGFLSRLRL
+353 VRALRDAGFLSELRL

-487 GEGAETGH
+487 GDGTRVASGTETGF
-495 ETDAALGTGPASVS
+495 ETDAADVG
-509 AAGLA
+509 AARLA
-514 APNRDPPPPPTLE
+514 VATETPPRPTLE

-541 FREVARSLET
+541 FREVARSLAT
-551 AETANVQEAIND
+551 AETVNAQEAIND
-563 ATQFRQEAD
+563 ATQFRREAD

-596 GRVFDIARA
+596 EGVFEIARA
-605 RREERRD
+605 RRRKRSLSSNTRAD
-612 AAYKVPVDV
+612 AEYALPVDV

-639 RSLPDIW
+639 RSLPDVW
-646 AIQQLFPVTPLH
+646 AIQQLFPVAPLH

-664 RSAGSV
+664 RAAGAV

-684 VGASWSPNGGGADA
+684 VGALSEELGGGADA
-698 KRGSSSTFLAL
+698 ERGAPSPFLAL
-709 HAPRPKE
+709 HAPNAGE

-746 NVFLDVNPRRGGSG
+746 NVFLDRP
-760 EPFPEKRGR
+760 EPFETLPNPEAGEETREPGR
-769 ESAPNGNPRG
+769 L
-779 VKPKRNV
+779 
-786 SSFRLAS
+786 SFRFAS
-793 RDAGAD
+793 PALSGGAGA
-799 VVVTLRAGDS
+799 VVSLRAGDT
-809 NADALRG
+809 NAEALRG
-816 AGVDPDAIAAWVRD
+816 AGVDPDSIAAWVRG
-830 GGGEPTPTGGGDR
+830 GGGEPTGGGDG
-843 DAALLAAVDD
+843 DAALLAAVAD

-858 TYLESRGEASAS
+858 TYLESRGLG